1 MNWKVR
7 EGSSLTN
14 TDYFIRKFSEAGLR
28 IQITIEDDS
37 IVDIIVPNGER
48 YEYFRTKDTN
58 LLTALDL
65 MDNKL
70 TEEGLL

>member
-14 TDYFIRKFSEAGLR
+14 TDYFIRKFSEAGLS

-48 YEYFRTKDTN
+48 YEYFRTRDVD
-58 LLTALDL
+58 LHTALVL
-65 MDNKL
+65 MVDKL
-70 TEEGLL
+70 SEEGFL